1 MATMKVQGRK
11 VSVVSKGREDS
22 ICSNLKTSIR
32 VKECA
37 QHCARRAAEKRKKVT
52 GTLGLSMSRWMLA
65 SRNQFFFAP
74 FLSRQRKCTPK
85 KAAPADRGLD

>member
-11 VSVVSKGREDS
+11 VSVVSKGRQDS

-37 QHCARRAAEKRKKVT
+37 KHCARRAAE
-52 GTLGLSMSRWMLA
+52 
-65 SRNQFFFAP
+65 RN
-74 FLSRQRKCTPK
+74 
-85 KAAPADRGLD
+85 